1 MKFYIINGYNKRKS
15 FLFYD
20 SLWYSYVKYYFYAA
34 RSRKMYKLGDILHLC
49 TIYSFWRGFLQV
61 PDSSHSHANRRG
73 SKRRIDAADDELP
86 VSQSKA

>member
-1 MKFYIINGYNKRKS
+1 MPLGVGKI
-15 FLFYD
+15 
-20 SLWYSYVKYYFYAA
+20 
-34 RSRKMYKLGDILHLC
+34 YKLGDILHLC